1 MPLLL
6 KSNKADTSV
15 VFTAGK
21 ILFQAQCISQ
31 SLAPHNHIV
40 WETLLN
46 LALMQQVTHKN
57 HHQEHILMTFWNALK
72 ILPFLLKFD
81 FHIVYIYNTII

>member
-6 KSNKADTSV
+6 RVIADTSV

-21 ILFQAQCISQ
+21 ILFRAQCISQ

-46 LALMQQVTHKN
+46 LALMLASNT
-57 HHQEHILMTFWNALK
+57 QESPPRVSIS
-72 ILPFLLKFD
+72 LP
-81 FHIVYIYNTII
+81 HSGMH

>member
-6 KSNKADTSV
+6 RVTSDTSV
-15 VFTAGK
+15 VFTADK

-46 LALMQQVTHKN
+46 LALMLANDTKESPPRVS
-57 HHQEHILMTFWNALK
+57 IS
-72 ILPFLLKFD
+72 LP
-81 FHIVYIYNTII
+81 HSGMH